1 MIVQCHGHFDLLHYG
16 HLKHLQAASKLC
28 FGLKGNRTG
37 ELVVT
42 LTAGRHMTKPGH
54 PIFTDEQ
61 RLEMVGALS
70 CVNSVI
76 VIDSPSAEDAIE
88 EVKPDIYV
96 KGREYA
102 ERLPEL
108 QYCLDRGI
116 MVMFLGEKIFGS
128 TRLLNITGKGTR

>member
-16 HLKHLQAASKLC
+16 HLLHLQAASKL
-28 FGLKGNRTG
+28 GRLT
-37 ELVVT
+37 VT

-76 VIDSPSAEDAIE
+76 VIDSPCAEDAIE
-88 EVKPDIYV
+88 EIKPDIYV

-102 ERLPEL
+102 GKLPEM

-116 MVMFLGEKIFGS
+116 KVMFLGEKIFGS
-128 TRLLNITGKGTR
+128 TRLLEQIGLLRAAAR